1 MLQNG
6 ARRYG
11 GSLCMT
17 SIDSL
22 VNISNTTISNSQVQ
36 RGVGIFVNSNGAVNL
51 NNPITQNTATVRSRG
66 IEVYVISSHDAA
78 NAADITQVLG

>member
-1 MLQNG
+1 
-6 ARRYG
+6 
-11 GSLCMT
+11 MT

-51 NNPITQNTATVRSRG
+51 NNLITQNTATVRSRG
-66 IEVYVISSHDAA
+66 IEVYVIASHDAA

>member
-1 MLQNG
+1 
-6 ARRYG
+6 
-11 GSLCMT
+11 MT

-51 NNPITQNTATVRSRG
+51 NNPITQNTATVRSG
-66 IEVYVISSHDAA
+66 SIEVYVIATA
-78 NAADITQVLG
+78 NINNSIISGNDGNGASV